1 MTEDTQRLTTTE
13 TSLRVIEILRSE
25 DGSTPDQ
32 LATALDMAPST
43 VYKHL
48 STLAEHGFVV
58 KDGDEYCLG
67 TRFYDL
73 GMYARNR
80 NKVYNLAGQ
89 YVVELADRADEESDF
104 GVEENG
110 RIVTLFN
117 SLGNRS
123 NPSTRINN
131 YEYMHTTAIGKA
143 ILAELPESRVS
154 EILDQWEL
162 PEMTPHTMT
171 TREDLLAELERVKEQ
186 GYAINDQESI
196 PGKRVTGMAVTH
208 RSGHIIGGF
217 TISGPEYRIDEV
229 DLHQEFPDILQR
241 VIQKFKS
248 ELETKSIL

>member
-1 MTEDTQRLTTTE
+1 
-13 TSLRVIEILRSE
+13 
-25 DGSTPDQ
+25 
-32 LATALDMAPST
+32 
-43 VYKHL
+43 
-48 STLAEHGFVV
+48 
-58 KDGDEYCLG
+58 
-67 TRFYDL
+67 
-73 GMYARNR
+73 
-80 NKVYNLAGQ
+80 
-89 YVVELADRADEESDF
+89 
-104 GVEENG
+104 
-110 RIVTLFN
+110 
-117 SLGNRS
+117 
-123 NPSTRINN
+123 
-131 YEYMHTTAIGKA
+131 MHTTAIGKA
-143 ILAELPESRVS
+143 ILAELPESRVN

-162 PEMTPHTMT
+162 PEMTPHTTT